1 MAARWKSV
9 VPDPRAFR
17 SQRASLYWTVVA
29 AALGLAIA
37 ISQGAMGG
45 SLAVIWALVL
55 VIVVVAYEGLVR
67 QGPAMTD
74 TLDARTLAPVPDLVP
89 VPDTV
94 PGEAACIFG
103 SSYSDLEHQMPD
115 SVDELIASSGEKGV
129 SILGGTFGTF
139 AKVEANVRALK
150 TLIEAG
156 IPVRLL
162 MLDPYARGV
171 TLLADQKQQRGQSI
185 EAVDL
190 EREIRISLKRL
201 HDHLGTDAL
210 MKHCRLYTHIPR
222 NSVYCLGTAYVVTI
236 YKFGAGASSPC
247 IFLRRST
254 VTAPF
259 CDALDSTFND
269 IWNAPMTRP
278 FEVHD
283 LRERARM
290 AEDAPA

>member
-9 VPDPRAFR
+9 IPDPRAFR

-29 AALGLAIA
+29 AALGLGIA
-37 ISQGAMGG
+37 MSQGAMGG
-45 SLAVIWALVL
+45 SLGVIWALVL
-55 VIVVVAYEGLVR
+55 VIVVLAYESLVR
-67 QGPAMTD
+67 QSSAVTVALIDHSPALISDPILEAGT
-74 TLDARTLAPVPDLVP
+74 
-89 VPDTV
+89 
-94 PGEAACIFG
+94 GEAACIFG

-129 SILGGTFGTF
+129 AILGGTFGTF

-150 TLIEAG
+150 ALIEAG

-210 MKHCRLYTHIPR
+210 VKHCRLYTHIPR
-222 NSVYCLGTAYVVTI
+222 NSVYCLGNAYVVTI

-254 VTAPF
+254 VTNPF

-278 FEVHD
+278 FDVRD
-283 LRERARM
+283 LREHAKVS
-290 AEDAPA
+290 EGAPA